1 MGPSLRQK
9 DERILKAMELEPY
22 LFFSGKCED
31 ALNAYA
37 QIFNGKIDG
46 LTRYKD
52 MPADQGPEIIPGTEN
67 YVMHARF
74 AADGFKFMAS
84 DGRPGQEYKDGPIS
98 LSISVPNKAEADRVF
113 AALSDG
119 GKVDM
124 GMQPTFWGSYF
135 GMLTDKFGIDWMI
148 SAPVDQ

>member
-1 MGPSLRQK
+1 
-9 DERILKAMELEPY
+9 MELEPY

-37 QIFNGKIDG
+37 KIFNGKIDG

-52 MPADQGPEIIPGTEN
+52 MPADQGPQITPGTED

-74 AADGFKFMAS
+74 GADGFKFMAS

-98 LSISVPNKAEADRVF
+98 LSISVGSKEEADRIF
-113 AALSDG
+113 AALGEG

-124 GMQPTFWGSYF
+124 PMQNTFWGSYF
-135 GMLTDKFGIDWMI
+135 GMITDKFGIDWMI
-148 SAPVDQ
+148 SAPN

>member
-1 MGPSLRQK
+1 
-9 DERILKAMELEPY
+9 MELEPY
-22 LFFSGKCED
+22 LFFSDGNCET
-31 ALNAYA
+31 ALSAYA
-37 QIFNGKIDG
+37 TIFGGKIDG

-52 MPADQGPEIIPGTEN
+52 MPADQGPQIAPGTEG

-74 AADGFKFMAS
+74 SADGFKFMAS
-84 DGRPGQEYKDGPIS
+84 DGSPGQEYKDGPIS
-98 LSISVPNKAEADRVF
+98 LSISVGSKAEADRIF

-135 GMLTDKFGIDWMI
+135 GMLTDKFGIDWML
-148 SAPVDQ
+148 SAPV